1 MVDMNKRIT
10 AIGLTAGL
18 LAGAGVGVLLQHSGG
33 AGAAGGR
40 SNFAPGTAPAITAPG
55 DSIFGGS
62 LPGADQ
68 GGPGV
73 GGPDDGGPGD
83 GGPGRGGFG
92 ANLDAV
98 AKVLDMSIAD
108 LQTALQDG
116 QTLAQIARAH
126 AHTPNDVID
135 TLVAGVKAH
144 FAADVA
150 SGEHTQ
156 AEADQFVAAF
166 RSQISDFVN
175 NGTVSFNG
183 SVFPGPGGGI
193 VGGVPGAGGFPGVG
207 APGGGGP
214 SDGGPSDGGPNDGG
228 PNDGG
233 PIGGLPVT
241 PTTVAGASI

>member
-40 SNFAPGTAPAITAPG
+40 SNFSPGNAPTDNSAPLG
-55 DSIFGGS
+55 GIFGGS
-62 LPGADQ
+62 QPGDDQ
-68 GGPGV
+68 GGDQG
-73 GGPDDGGPGD
+73 DDQDGGLGD

-92 ANLDAV
+92 ANLDAI
-98 AKVLDMSIAD
+98 ATLLGMSVAD

-126 AHTPNDVID
+126 GHTPNDVI
-135 TLVAGVKAH
+135 TALVAAVKAH
-144 FAADVA
+144 FAPEVA

-156 AEADQFVAAF
+156 AEADQMIAAF
-166 RSQISDFVN
+166 TAQISDFVN

-183 SVFPGPGGGI
+183 SVFPGRGGPI
-193 VGGVPGAGGFPGVG
+193 VGGVPGVGGFPGIGV
-207 APGGGGP
+207 PG
-214 SDGGPSDGGPNDGG
+214 DGGPSDGGPNDGG

>member
-1 MVDMNKRIT
+1 MGHMNKRIT
-10 AIGLTAGL
+10 AIGLSAGL
-18 LAGAGVGVLLQHSGG
+18 LAGAGVGVLLQHTGG

-40 SNFAPGTAPAITAPG
+40 ANLAPGNAPVITVSR
-55 DSIFGGS
+55 DGS
-62 LPGADQ
+62 LPAGDL
-68 GGPGV
+68 GGGLGDDH
-73 GGPDDGGPGD
+73 GGDHGNGGPGD

-98 AKVLDMSIAD
+98 AKLLGISLAD

-116 QTLAQIARAH
+116 QTLAQIAKARG
-126 AHTPNDVID
+126 HTPNDVID

-144 FAADVA
+144 FQADVA

-166 RSQISDFVN
+166 TSQISDFVN
-175 NGTVSFNG
+175 NGTV
-183 SVFPGPGGGI
+183 FPGRGGGI

-207 APGGGGP
+207 GP
-214 SDGGPSDGGPNDGG
+214 DGGPNDGGPNDGGPNDGGPNDGG

>member
-33 AGAAGGR
+33 AGASGGR
-40 SNFAPGTAPAITAPG
+40 LNFSPGKAPAITSPL
-55 DSIFGGS
+55 DGS
-62 LPGADQ
+62 LPGDTLPGGDQ
-68 GGPGV
+68 GGDHGL
-73 GGPDDGGPGD
+73 GGPGDGGPGD
-83 GGPGRGGFG
+83 GGPGGGGFG
-92 ANLDAV
+92 ANLDTV
-98 AKVLDMSIAD
+98 SSLLGISNAD

-116 QTLAQIARAH
+116 QTLAQIAKAH
-126 AHTPNDVID
+126 GKTANDVID
-135 TLVAGVKAH
+135 ALVAGVKAH
-144 FAADVA
+144 FQADVA

-175 NGTVSFNG
+175 NGTV
-183 SVFPGPGGGI
+183 FPGRGGSI
-193 VGGVPGAGGFPGVG
+193 IGGVPGAGGFPGVG
-207 APGGGGP
+207 GP
-214 SDGGPSDGGPNDGG
+214 NDGGPNDGGPNDGG